1 MESMKDDP
9 EVTLMQ
15 WMSVDQLTRYG
26 DALETIE
33 REEALYA
40 ELRKEIDP
48 KRPLIEYKKEFES
61 MSRLCAAQ
69 DLKMRI
75 EGQTIDRIKA
85 TSKGWDK
92 LKEMALAGVERL
104 VDGVLH
110 LMVAVAPRGFGSLFI
125 STFLKP
131 HGAFIKDDPGFRHV
145 QIMQFLKR
153 VLPNRLPEFALEYR
167 QRGHSILAQV
177 MEQLAD
183 GLPTG

>member
-104 VDGVLH
+104 V
-110 LMVAVAPRGFGSLFI
+110 
-125 STFLKP
+125 
-131 HGAFIKDDPGFRHV
+131 
-145 QIMQFLKR
+145 
-153 VLPNRLPEFALEYR
+153 
-167 QRGHSILAQV
+167 
-177 MEQLAD
+177 
-183 GLPTG
+183 